1 MQRPNDGNGVSR
13 PILVLLIGGYQEGF
27 LEVLS
32 WLYKRGCR
40 CHFATSFDDACR
52 LISSIEFDLVLS
64 QYQLLDRTA
73 FSLYDR
79 LAGSHATLFLSKQ
92 VEGGCVWLPLLECG
106 QSCVGAPILRPCD
119 FADALESV
127 SALHS

>member
-1 MQRPNDGNGVSR
+1 MQRPNEGNGVSR
-13 PILVLLIGGYQEGF
+13 PKMVLLIGGNLEGF

-40 CHFATSFDDACR
+40 CHFATSLDDACR
-52 LISSIEFDLVLS
+52 LISSTEFDLVLS

-73 FSLYDR
+73 FSLCDR

-92 VEGGCVWLPLLECG
+92 VESGCVWLPLLECG
-106 QSCVGAPILRPCD
+106 KGCIGTPMLRPRD
-119 FADALESV
+119 FAEVLEN
-127 SALHS
+127 AWAPHA